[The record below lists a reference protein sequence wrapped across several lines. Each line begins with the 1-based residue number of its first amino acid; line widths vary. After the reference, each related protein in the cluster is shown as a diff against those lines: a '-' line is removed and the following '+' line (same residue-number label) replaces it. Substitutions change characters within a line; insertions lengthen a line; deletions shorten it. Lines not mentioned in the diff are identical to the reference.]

1 MHDIKA
7 WLPETNQLSL
17 SLEDKSFCHFL
28 NKPQEATDIVIDFDG
43 DLTLVP
49 WFTPLD
55 SSGQIWESD
64 AWFILAFSCYKFISF
79 SDFKEMRKATML
91 EF

>member
-17 SLEDKSFCHFL
+17 SVEDKSFCHFL

-55 SSGQIWESD
+55 SSGQIWELD
-64 AWFILAFSCYKFISF
+64 AWFMLNFSCGNFISF
-79 SDFKEMRKATML
+79 SDFREMRKATML